1 MNNNTTRTSRRH
13 NVKKHKQ
20 KSFFKQIIQILFIAI
35 LIIAVGVTILFS
47 YYIFTA
53 PKLDPDKLADP
64 FVSEIYDMNDEFVT
78 DRGGAEKRKKVSYED
93 LPDNLV
99 QAVIATEDSRFFEH
113 PGIDFRRIFG
123 AIKANIVNGFG
134 SEGASTI
141 TQQVVENYFLTPEK
155 SIKLKVQEQ
164 WLAMKLE
171 REYSKEEILEMYL
184 NKIFYGNNAY
194 GVAKASEIYFGKT
207 DLHELTLIESAM
219 LAGLPQRPTAYNPYE
234 RPDLMEGRVDTVLK
248 LMVRHNKISQAE
260 ADEAR
265 NIDITSTLTE
275 QKPVARLHDGFVQQ
289 VEKEIKEKLDGTDI
303 NTDGLKIYTTLDT
316 DAQEYVEFLLSDR
329 ADNPIPYQDND
340 LNAGLSVVDNESGA
354 VRAIG
359 GNRNNENLGG
369 MNYATELTRQ
379 AGSTMKPIAAYGP
392 AIEYEKWSTHQQ
404 IKDETFFPKGSSN
417 EIRNFDRRHHGTL
430 SMREALAKSYNVP
443 AAKTFEEIGSK
454 RVHEFGTSIGINY
467 ASEVLDPRDSIGGTE
482 TNVTPYELA
491 GAYSAFGNEGIYTE
505 PYTVTRIEYPDGTI
519 IDLTPDSNPVM
530 EDYTAYMITD
540 MLKTAITEGT
550 GKNANIPGLDVV
562 GKTGT
567 TNLEDKA
574 GANNAWFAGYTSK
587 YTIAVWAGYD
597 ENNRIMPDSQTQ
609 IPLFIFKN
617 LMADLSKDID
627 TPNFKKPDS
636 VIEVDVVKGS
646 NPPKAASPGVNST
659 KELFVKGTEP
669 KTSAVAKDKS
679 YSSVNNLSAT
689 YNESNNSINVT
700 WSHNDS
706 NARFDV
712 SSAINN
718 NSMKKVDATSN
729 TQTTISPVEKNAK
742 YTIQVIAIGEDG
754 TKSKPETVSVT
765 TNINEPTEDSQN
777 DSKKPDDPTDTDEE
791 SPIETPEENDQEN
804 QEEPV
809 EEPVEEPEEESK
821 EDVDDSKE
829 ESNEQ
834 DSIDNE
840 NPEDNETKNDQN
852 NTEES
857 NEPVEK
863 PTNDTTDKPT
873 ENNENKSQEPAKESP
888 KNEDKSTSNENE

>member
-1 MNNNTTRTSRRH
+1 MSNNTTRTSRRH
-13 NVKKHKQ
+13 NMKKENK
-20 KSFFKQIIQILFIAI
+20 KSLLKQIIQIILIAI
-35 LIIAVGVTILFS
+35 LVLTVGVTILFS
-47 YYIFTA
+47 YYIITA
-53 PKLDPDKLADP
+53 PKLDPEKLADP

-234 RPDLMEGRVDTVLK
+234 RPDLMEGRVNTVLK
-248 LMVRHNKISQAE
+248 LMVRHNKISQTD
-260 ADEAR
+260 ADDAR
-265 NIDITSTLTE
+265 EIDITSTLTE
-275 QKPVARLHDGFVQQ
+275 QRQVARLHDGFVQQ
-289 VEKEIKEKLDGTDI
+289 VENEIKDKLDDTDI

-329 ADNPIPYQDND
+329 ADNPIPYQDNE

-359 GNRNNENLGG
+359 GSRNNENIGG

-392 AIEYEKWSTHQQ
+392 AIEYEKWSTYQQ
-404 IKDETFFPKGSSN
+404 IKDETFFPKGSDN

-454 RVHEFGTSIGINY
+454 RVHEFGTNLGINY
-467 ASEVLDPRDSIGGTE
+467 ASDILDPRDSIGGTE

-505 PYTVTRIEYPDGTI
+505 PYTVTRVEYPDGTVV
-519 IDLTPDSNPVM
+519 DLTPDSNSVM

-567 TNLEDKA
+567 TNLEDKP

-597 ENNRIMPDSQTQ
+597 ENSKIIPDSQTQ

-617 LMADLSKDID
+617 LMANLSKDIE
-627 TPNFKKPDS
+627 TPNFKKPNS
-636 VIEVDVVKGS
+636 VMEVDIVKGS
-646 NPPKAASPGVNST
+646 NPPEAASQGMSSV

-669 KTSAVAKDKS
+669 KTSTVAKEKS

-689 YNESNNSINVT
+689 YDEAKNTINVNWT
-700 WSHNDS
+700 HNDS
-706 NARFDV
+706 NARFDI

-718 NSMKKVDATSN
+718 NSMKKTDATSN
-729 TQTTISPVEKNAK
+729 TQTSISPVEKNAK
-742 YTIQVIAIGEDG
+742 YTIQVIAIGDDG
-754 TKSKPETVSVT
+754 SKSKAKTVSVT
-765 TNINEPTEDSQN
+765 TKINEPTEDSQN
-777 DSKKPDDPTDTDEE
+777 DSTEPDEQIDKNEDDPVEM
-791 SPIETPEENDQEN
+791 PEENEQEN
-804 QEEPV
+804 PE
-809 EEPVEEPEEESK
+809 EEPVEEPEKEESDDPNEESNK
-821 EDVDDSKE
+821 QDSEEKDKTENDDSK
-829 ESNEQ
+829 NEQ
-834 DSIDNE
+834 
-840 NPEDNETKNDQN
+840 NP
-852 NTEES
+852 TEES
-857 NEPVEK
+857 NDPVEK
-863 PTNDTTDKPT
+863 PTNDSTDEQT
-873 ENNENKSQEPAKESP
+873 ENNENESQEPAKDNTENNSN
-888 KNEDKSTSNENE
+888 KENKEKSTSNEDE